1 MAKSSKSIPVG
12 TQPADISIRTLSK
25 YNASYSMET
34 LLNAPA
40 ELVSGEEIDSI
51 AKKFSHIIKIHPS
64 SDGTHPTWTGRW
76 WLTLREEKEL
86 KEWASEFS
94 SQTSDF

>member
-1 MAKSSKSIPVG
+1 MLPRDLI
-12 TQPADISIRTLSK
+12 
-25 YNASYSMET
+25 
-34 LLNAPA
+34 
-40 ELVSGEEIDSI
+40 SGEEIDSI

-86 KEWASEFS
+86 KNGHQNSLRKLLIF
-94 SQTSDF
+94 